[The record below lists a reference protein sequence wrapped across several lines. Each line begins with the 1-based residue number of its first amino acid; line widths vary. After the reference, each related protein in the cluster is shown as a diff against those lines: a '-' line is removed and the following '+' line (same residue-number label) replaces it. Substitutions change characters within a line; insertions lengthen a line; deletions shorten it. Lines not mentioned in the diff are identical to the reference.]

1 MKLQDNV
8 AIITGGGKGIGFG
21 CAKVFD
27 QHGAIVIIADKDE
40 KVAQEAAAQLTHGHA
55 RQCDVTNESQFKSV
69 VDGVAGEFGKLDCIV
84 NNAGW
89 HPPNLSIDDTS
100 VELFEAQLRLN
111 LTGTFL
117 GCKFAAPHL
126 RKSKGSIV
134 IIASEVAVIGQAM
147 ACAYAASKCGQLG
160 LMRALAIDMA
170 PQGVRVNA
178 ICPSNVD
185 TPLMRECANSEPD
198 PEAVLDFVR
207 STQPAGKMAT
217 IEQMGEVA
225 AFLASQEASFIN
237 GHTLLADSA
246 ASLGYGIKRAT
257 ND

>member
-1 MKLQDNV
+1 MKLKDKV

-27 QHGAIVIIADKDE
+27 QHGAIVVIADKDE
-40 KVAQEAAAQLTHGHA
+40 KVAQQAASQLARGHA
-55 RQCDVTNESQFKSV
+55 RKCDVTDHEQFKAV
-69 VDGVAGEFGKLDCIV
+69 IDDVAAEFGQLDCIV

-89 HPPNLSIDDTS
+89 HPPSLSIDDTS
-100 VELFEAQLRLN
+100 LELFESLLRLN

-117 GCKFAAPHL
+117 GCKFAMPHL

-134 IIASEVAVIGQAM
+134 IIASEVAVIGASM
-147 ACAYAASKCGQLG
+147 SCAYAASKCGQLG

-170 PQGVRVNA
+170 PHGVRVNA

-185 TPLMRECANSEPD
+185 TPLMREWASSNPD
-198 PEAVLDFVR
+198 PEAALDMVLA
-207 STQPAGKMAT
+207 TQPAGKLAT
-217 IEQMGEVA
+217 IEQMGEIA
-225 AFLASQEASFIN
+225 AFLASHEASFIN
-237 GHTLLADSA
+237 GHTLMADDA

-257 ND
+257 DD